1 MVIVQPLHTRVPF
14 LPFPAMT
21 HDESSAIAACK
32 AGDLSAFDA
41 LYTAHVD
48 SIYRYL
54 YRRTLNRMTAE
65 DLAST
70 TFLKALEKIDAFDP
84 AKGRFGGWVM
94 TIAKNVLN
102 DHFRALKPQE
112 NIDDIWDLSS
122 DDDVAAGLEDREAHA
137 ELREALAKLPKDK
150 REIVLLRVWEDLSYA
165 EIAALT
171 GKTEGNAKV
180 IFSRAMKDL
189 RGLVP
194 LSTLLLILFPPLP

>member
-1 MVIVQPLHTRVPF
+1 
-14 LPFPAMT
+14 MT

-32 AGDLSAFDA
+32 AGDLEAFDT

-48 SIYRYL
+48 AIYRYL

-70 TFLKALEKIDAFDP
+70 TFLKALERIDGFDP
-84 AKGRFGGWVM
+84 SKGRFGGWVM
-94 TIAKNVLN
+94 TIAKNVLT
-102 DHFRALKPQE
+102 DHFRALKPHT
-112 NIDDIWDLSS
+112 DIEDVWDLSS
-122 DDDVAAGLEDREAHA
+122 DDDVAHDLEDREAHA
-137 ELREALAKLPKDK
+137 QLREALKQLPKDK

-171 GKTEGNAKV
+171 GKTEGNCKV

-189 RGLVP
+189 RTLLP
-194 LSTLLLILFPPLP
+194 LSALLFLLFPPLP

>member
-1 MVIVQPLHTRVPF
+1 
-14 LPFPAMT
+14 MT
-21 HDESSAIAACK
+21 HDESSAIAACQG
-32 AGDLSAFDA
+32 GDLSAFDA

-189 RGLVP
+189 RSLVP
-194 LSTLLLILFPPLP
+194 LSTLLLILFPPFR

>member
-1 MVIVQPLHTRVPF
+1 
-14 LPFPAMT
+14 MT
-21 HDESSAIAACK
+21 TDESSAIAACK

-41 LYTAHVD
+41 LYTAHID
-48 SIYRYL
+48 AIYRYL
-54 YRRTLNRMTAE
+54 YRRTLHRMTAE

-94 TIAKNVLN
+94 TIAKNVLT
-102 DHFRALKPQE
+102 DHFRALKPQTDL
-112 NIDDIWDLSS
+112 DDVWDLRS
-122 DDDVAAGLEDREAHA
+122 DDDVAGNLDDKEAHA
-137 ELREALAKLPKDK
+137 ELRAALAKLPKDK

-189 RGLVP
+189 RELIP
-194 LSTLLLILFPPLP
+194 LSALLLLLFPPLP

>member
-1 MVIVQPLHTRVPF
+1 
-14 LPFPAMT
+14 MT
-21 HDESSAIAACK
+21 HD
-32 AGDLSAFDA
+32 FDA
-41 LYTAHVD
+41 LYTTHVD

-54 YRRTLNRMTAE
+54 YRRTLIRMTAE
-65 DLAST
+65 DLTST
-70 TFLKALEKIDAFDP
+70 TFLKALENIDRFDP
-84 AKGRFGGWVM
+84 AKGSFGAWAM

-102 DHFRALKPQE
+102 DHFRALRPND
-112 NIDDIWDLSS
+112 NIDDVWDLSS
-122 DDDVAAGLEDREAHA
+122 DDDVAGELENREAYA
-137 ELREALAKLPKDK
+137 ELSEALSKLPKDK

>member
-1 MVIVQPLHTRVPF
+1 
-14 LPFPAMT
+14 MT
-21 HDESSAIAACK
+21 HDESSAIDACK
-32 AGDLSAFDA
+32 AGDLSAFDV

-70 TFLKALEKIDAFDP
+70 TFLKALEKIDAYDP

-94 TIAKNVLN
+94 TIAKNVLT
-102 DHFRALKPQE
+102 DHYRGLKPHAD
-112 NIDDIWDLSS
+112 IDDVWDLRS
-122 DDDVAAGLEDREAHA
+122 DDDVAGNLDDREAHK
-137 ELREALAKLPKDK
+137 ELRDALGKLPKDK

-171 GKTEGNAKV
+171 GKTEGNCKV

-189 RGLVP
+189 RTLVP
-194 LSTLLLILFPPLP
+194 LSTLLFLLFPPLP

>member
-1 MVIVQPLHTRVPF
+1 
-14 LPFPAMT
+14 MT
-21 HDESSAIAACK
+21 TDESSAIAACK

-41 LYTAHVD
+41 LYTAHID
-48 SIYRYL
+48 AIYRYL
-54 YRRTLNRMTAE
+54 YRRTLHRMTAE

-94 TIAKNVLN
+94 TIAKNVLT
-102 DHFRALKPQE
+102 DHFRALKPQTD
-112 NIDDIWDLSS
+112 IDDVWDLRS
-122 DDDVAAGLEDREAHA
+122 DDDVAGNLDDKEAHA
-137 ELREALAKLPKDK
+137 ELRAALAKLPKDK

-189 RGLVP
+189 RELIP
-194 LSTLLLILFPPLP
+194 LSALLLLLFPPLP